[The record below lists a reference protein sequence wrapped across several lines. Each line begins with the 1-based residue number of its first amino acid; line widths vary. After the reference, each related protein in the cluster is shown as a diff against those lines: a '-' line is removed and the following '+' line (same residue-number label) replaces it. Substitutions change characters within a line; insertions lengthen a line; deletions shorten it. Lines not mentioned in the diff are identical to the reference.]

1 MAETTY
7 TRQRERIEAYF
18 DRTAAK
24 AWEALTSDAPLGRV
38 RATVRAGRDEMRS
51 TLLSWLPQDLGDVS
65 LLDAG
70 CGTGALS
77 IEAARRGATVLG
89 VDVAA
94 SLVDIAR
101 TRATTLPARSR
112 PVFTTGDMTD
122 HGRRFDH
129 VVAMDSVIHYDF
141 DEMLAVLARLCAQ
154 ADRSVAFTVAPY
166 SALLGLMHTAGK
178 CFPRG
183 DRSPAIVPVRLP
195 RLHERLGCDPR
206 FEGWRLARAHRVHRG
221 FYISHALE
229 LVR

>member
-1 MAETTY
+1 MGDITY
-7 TRQRERIEAYF
+7 RRQRERIEAYF
-18 DRTAAK
+18 DRTAAR

-38 RATVRAGRDEMRS
+38 RATVRAGRDEMRGV
-51 TLLSWLPQDLGDVS
+51 LLGWLPDDLHGIG

-77 IEAARRGATVLG
+77 IEAARRGAAVLG

-101 TRATTLPARSR
+101 SRATTLPVRSR
-112 PVFTTGDMTD
+112 PVFETADMTGD
-122 HGRRFDH
+122 GRQFDH
-129 VVAMDSVIHYDF
+129 VVAMDSAIHYEF
-141 DEMLAVLARLCAQ
+141 EQMLTVVAGLCAK
-154 ADRSVAFTVAPY
+154 ARRSVVFTVAPH
-166 SALLGLMHTAGK
+166 SAMLGLMHAAGK

-195 RLHERLGCDPR
+195 RLRERIAQDAR
-206 FEGWRLARAHRVHRG
+206 FEGWRCGREQRVHRG
-221 FYISHALE
+221 FYVSHALE